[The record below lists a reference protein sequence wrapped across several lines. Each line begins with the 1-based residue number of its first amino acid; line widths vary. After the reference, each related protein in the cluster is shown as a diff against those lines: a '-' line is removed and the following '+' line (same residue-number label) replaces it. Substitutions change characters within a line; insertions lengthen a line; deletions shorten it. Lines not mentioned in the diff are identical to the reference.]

1 MARVASRNYY
11 DDDEDLFGNVTEGIK
26 TGMGIAQTY
35 HNIENAKSSRAF
47 NEAQLKDFN
56 RGEASRNAGYDAAE
70 AKSNAE
76 KYKLEQDMKTAY
88 ATAATHTIYNAMK
101 MEDQGQAFAHI
112 QREMPTV
119 TNGQFDVSFGQV
131 QGPDGPSNVAQF
143 TTKDGGKAEMYFR
156 DMADFTKQFN
166 NLRQQHGL
174 FTFGERDMARR
185 ADIAEGLWKTLTPDE
200 QTKYG
205 SFGEF
210 TKDPRVR
217 DHVDLMATKENSSG
231 AEARQTTKEWDQKDE
246 KHKQDIKIGES
257 QLETEA
263 ARQGEIGQRVRF
275 ANELHPYDVSVVQSQ
290 AQGGKLDVYKK
301 ADPVIEDLD
310 PSLTPEWVDVSAS
323 IDASM
328 VDPSDPLYQIDQK
341 SGKVMKA
348 IYRPEQEAKRRD
360 IIIAREKI
368 IERVPDIDP
377 VQATEKAVKLVNEEA
392 EELRRRREEEATR
405 KRIEQDKMDE
415 LDRQRSFGLKRLKRP
430 QDYGPHGMVGGV
442 GLGT

>member
-11 DDDEDLFGNVTEGIK
+11 DDDEDIFGNVTEGIK
-26 TGMGIAQTY
+26 TGLGIAQTY

-76 KYKLEQDMKTAY
+76 KYKLEQDMKTVY

-119 TNGQFDVSFGQV
+119 TNGQLNVTFGQV

-174 FTFGERDMARR
+174 FTFDERDMAKR
-185 ADIAEGLWKTLTPDE
+185 ADIAESLWNKLTPDE
-200 QTKYG
+200 QAKYG

-210 TKDPRVR
+210 TKNPRVR
-217 DHVDLMATKENSSG
+217 DHVDLMATKENLSG
-231 AEARQTTKEWDQKDE
+231 AEARQKTKEWDQKDE
-246 KHKQDIKIGES
+246 KHKQDIKVGES
-257 QLETEA
+257 ELKTEA

-275 ANELHPYDVSVVQSQ
+275 ANELHPYNVSFAQSQ

-348 IYRPEQEAKRRD
+348 VYRPEQEAKKRD
-360 IIIAREKI
+360 IIIAREQI
-368 IERVPDIDP
+368 MGAVPDIDP
-377 VQATEKAVKLVNEEA
+377 VQATEEAVRRVNKAA
-392 EELRRRREEEATR
+392 EEERVRREEEA
-405 KRIEQDKMDE
+405 KRRRIKEDQMDE
-415 LDRQRSFGLKRLKRP
+415 LDRQRGFGLKRLKRP
-430 QDYGPHGMVGGV
+430 QDLGRHGMVGSV